1 MSLLTAAY
9 ARITRIVH
17 AQTATF
23 MVHAKNQ
30 LVFNDGQITLYQ
42 RDDVQ
47 DLTWHMRIRNENKRG
62 YVRRSTGKTD
72 LEQAKIEALTLL
84 GIMKERQA
92 QQIPMRSMNFTELAS
107 SFLREAETRMKEQRS
122 SAGRYLII
130 HGTVTRYLL
139 PYFKKRDPNHFT
151 PQDISHYRTWRMN
164 YYTTGPGVS
173 KKTVLKVHPSPA
185 TQRQE
190 WTVFRGIIMHG
201 IEMRMVTP
209 ALIHMLKH
217 QPSRTGK
224 RPPFTQQEW
233 RQLYLFM
240 RSWVKSSKTKKGARE
255 RQLIRDYTLIM
266 CNSGLR
272 KGEARYLK
280 WRDLRI
286 YENQH
291 GRWALLNV
299 TGKTGERTVVCQP
312 NTERYFNRM
321 QKRGHNLEPNDYI
334 FCHEDGEPI
343 EYVRG
348 FDIMLKDA
356 GMTYDS
362 QGKKRTIYSLRHTYA
377 TLRLENGTN
386 VYWLKQNMGT
396 SVNMI
401 ERHYG
406 QTRVLVGIEHETA
419 RRKKHVVPKPDQA
432 EHRDLP
438 TEINDDL
445 GTVNFDTISAEILA
459 QNYVPEGAVDMT
471 PADLDLDPDYD
482 DDYDDED

>member
-1 MSLLTAAY
+1 
-9 ARITRIVH
+9 
-17 AQTATF
+17 
-23 MVHAKNQ
+23 
-30 LVFNDGQITLYQ
+30 
-42 RDDVQ
+42 
-47 DLTWHMRIRNENKRG
+47 
-62 YVRRSTGKTD
+62 
-72 LEQAKIEALTLL
+72 
-84 GIMKERQA
+84 
-92 QQIPMRSMNFTELAS
+92 
-107 SFLREAETRMKEQRS
+107 
-122 SAGRYLII
+122 
-130 HGTVTRYLL
+130 
-139 PYFKKRDPNHFT
+139 
-151 PQDISHYRTWRMN
+151 
-164 YYTTGPGVS
+164 
-173 KKTVLKVHPSPA
+173 
-185 TQRQE
+185 
-190 WTVFRGIIMHG
+190 
-201 IEMRMVTP
+201 
-209 ALIHMLKH
+209 
-217 QPSRTGK
+217 
-224 RPPFTQQEW
+224 
-233 RQLYLFM
+233 
-240 RSWVKSSKTKKGARE
+240 
-255 RQLIRDYTLIM
+255 
-266 CNSGLR
+266 
-272 KGEARYLK
+272 
-280 WRDLRI
+280 
-286 YENQH
+286 
-291 GRWALLNV
+291 
-299 TGKTGERTVVCQP
+299 
-312 NTERYFNRM
+312 M

-419 RRKKHVVPKPDQA
+419 RRKKHVVPKPDQSQ
-432 EHRDLP
+432 HKDVP